1 MRLGLAI
8 SFTFLFC
15 CISFAQN
22 TNIYRVRLSAPNAL
36 QQLEIKNISFLSSFR
51 NPQNSDFL
59 NSFVDLVNA
68 KPSQLEELKEDGII
82 LYWESTRLQE
92 LYFTPSDES
101 YHKQW
106 YLSKISAPEVWDIT
120 QGDSTYFVGV
130 VDSGVD
136 YNHEDLVGNLAYN
149 HSDPING
156 IDDDNDGYIDNYYG
170 WDFGANDSDPM
181 IDGGSFFAHGS
192 TMCGII
198 AAQTNNNEGT
208 ASTAFNCRYL
218 PVKIT
223 DVSGQIID
231 TNAGILYAAQMGAQ
245 VINCSFGSTDFSQE
259 EADIIT
265 YVTDSL
271 DVLVIASAGNNGLNI
286 PVYPASLYNVI
297 GVCATDE
304 MDVKVS
310 ISNYHSSF
318 DISAPGYS
326 IYAPYIENEYSF
338 KSGTSVAAAVVSSAA
353 ILLRSYFTLEDAT
366 EIRNR
371 LLNSTD
377 YINDL
382 NPQHYLG
389 LGTGRLNLLSAF
401 SEIEKT
407 ALITIPNPSN
417 GEFDLLLELPDYA
430 NYQIS
435 IFDVLGKLYH
445 RTDFFA
451 RSKSHTE
458 HLNLQDIKQGYYTV
472 EILGANYHNSSG
484 IIIVK

>member
-8 SFTFLFC
+8 LFTFLFC
-15 CISFAQN
+15 CFSFAQN
-22 TNIYRVRLSAPNAL
+22 TNFYRVRLSAANAT
-36 QQLEIKNISFLSSFR
+36 QQLESKNISFRSSFR
-51 NPQNSDFL
+51 NPQNSNFL

-82 LYWESTRLQE
+82 LYWESTRVQE
-92 LYFTPSDES
+92 LYFTPSDEN
-101 YHKQW
+101 YNQQW
-106 YLSKISAPEVWDIT
+106 YLDTIKAPEVWDIT

-136 YNHEDLVGNLAYN
+136 YYHEDLAGNLAYN
-149 HSDPING
+149 YADPLNG
-156 IDDDNDGYIDNYYG
+156 LDDDMDGYVDNYYG
-170 WDFGANDSDPM
+170 WDFGANDSDPLVE
-181 IDGGSFFAHGS
+181 GAGFFAHGS
-192 TMCGII
+192 TICGII
-198 AAQTNNNEGT
+198 AAETNNTIGT

-223 DVSGQIID
+223 DESGLIID
-231 TNAGILYAAQMGAQ
+231 TNAGLLYAAQKGAQ
-245 VINCSFGSTDFSQE
+245 VINCSFGSAEFSQV
-259 EADIIT
+259 EADLIT
-265 YVTDSL
+265 YITDSL

-286 PVYPASLYNVI
+286 PVYPASLSNVI
-297 GVCATDE
+297 GVCAIDE

-318 DISAPGYS
+318 DISAPGAS
-326 IYAPYIENEYSF
+326 IYAPSIEDDYSY

-377 YINDL
+377 YIKDI

-401 SEIEKT
+401 SEIEKI
-407 ALITIPNPSN
+407 ALITSPNPSN
-417 GEFDLLLELPDYA
+417 GVFDLLLELPDYG

-472 EILGANYHNSSG
+472 EIRGAKYHNSSG